1 MKEKEGVKEK
11 VGWNEG
17 VKEKVGWIE
26 GEGKL
31 TKGYVPLCLD

>member
-26 GEGKL
+26 GEGRL

>member
-17 VKEKVGWIE
+17 VKVKVGWIE
-26 GEGKL
+26 GEGRS

>member
-17 VKEKVGWIE
+17 VKVKVGWIE
-26 GEGKL
+26 GEGRS
-31 TKGYVPLCLD
+31 TKGYVPLWLD

>member
-11 VGWNEG
+11 VGWNEV

-26 GEGKL
+26 GEGRL